1 MPDETPTATPATT
14 TQETLRKIVQALD
27 DKKAG
32 DLRVLRVS
40 AQSSITDYLVLA
52 TGTSEPHLR
61 ALRVELEKVLDG
73 DKMRIAGMDSSEGS
87 GWTVV
92 DAYQVM
98 IHLFTP
104 DKRDAYRLEQL
115 WNDAEDIPVRVLLGL
130 PEVVPVVAPATPK
143 PVRAPKAP
151 VAKVEPQPKP
161 KPKAKS
167 KAKAKPAPKA
177 KKTVKKAAK
186 AVKKA
191 APAKKAA
198 KPKAVKK
205 TVAKKAP
212 AKKAAAKKSVKKAA
226 KPAAT
231 KKKK

>member
-1 MPDETPTATPATT
+1 MPDETPAATPATT

-73 DKMRIAGMDSSEGS
+73 DRMRIAGMDSSEGS

-130 PEVVPVVAPATPK
+130 PEVVPVVAAPK
-143 PVRAPKAP
+143 TARTPKAP
-151 VAKVEPQPKP
+151 AAKVVSKSKP
-161 KPKAKS
+161 KPKA
-167 KAKAKPAPKA
+167 
-177 KKTVKKAAK
+177 
-186 AVKKA
+186 
-191 APAKKAA
+191 
-198 KPKAVKK
+198 
-205 TVAKKAP
+205 
-212 AKKAAAKKSVKKAA
+212 
-226 KPAAT
+226 
-231 KKKK
+231 

>member
-61 ALRVELEKVLDG
+61 ALRVELEKVLDS

-130 PEVVPVVAPATPK
+130 PEVVPVAEAPK
-143 PVRAPKAP
+143 PVQKPKAP
-151 VAKVEPQPKP
+151 VAKVESQPKA
-161 KPKAKS
+161 KAKS

-177 KKTVKKAAK
+177 KKTVKKVAK

-191 APAKKAA
+191 APAKKAV

-205 TVAKKAP
+205 KTTAKKAP
-212 AKKAAAKKSVKKAA
+212 AKKAAAKKTVKKAT

>member
-14 TQETLRKIVQALD
+14 TQETLRRIVQALD

-73 DKMRIAGMDSSEGS
+73 DKMRIAGMDTSEGS

-130 PEVVPVVAPATPK
+130 PEVVPVVAAAAPK

-151 VAKVEPQPKP
+151 VAKVEPQSQ
-161 KPKAKS
+161 PKAKS
-167 KAKAKPAPKA
+167 KAKAKAKPAPKA

-191 APAKKAA
+191 GPAKKAA

>member
-1 MPDETPTATPATT
+1 MPDETPAATPATT

-73 DKMRIAGMDSSEGS
+73 DRMRIAGMDSSEGS

-130 PEVVPVVAPATPK
+130 PEVVTVVA
-143 PVRAPKAP
+143 APKAVRTP
-151 VAKVEPQPKP
+151 KAPAAKVVSKSKP
-161 KPKAKS
+161 KPKA
-167 KAKAKPAPKA
+167 KAKAKPAPKRG
-177 KKTVKKAAK
+177 KTVKKVAK
-186 AVKKA
+186 AVKKS
-191 APAKKAA
+191 APAKKAM

-205 TVAKKAP
+205 VAAKKAP
-212 AKKAAAKKSVKKAA
+212 AKKATAKKTVKKAT